1 MGTSRPGQY
10 GNKQDS
16 FFSPHP
22 KHFQEKRF
30 NNTRIS
36 RSGSLMLVKWT
47 LFLGAPANRLLLL
60 FNTNQLGVS
69 LFFPRKTHFLPL
81 ISLKYVITITR
92 WIYTTS
98 FIYSID
104 DDAVFFYQ
112 PWYIILLRES
122 FVKIGKI
129 RPQHV
134 TDCIPLKILTTTG
147 SRAPLL
153 LPQVFWIFRA
163 CREI

>member
-98 FIYSID
+98 FIYSIND
-104 DDAVFFYQ
+104 GAVFFLSALIYN
-112 PWYIILLRES
+112 PAERIICQNREN
-122 FVKIGKI
+122 
-129 RPQHV
+129 
-134 TDCIPLKILTTTG
+134 TTTARYRLY
-147 SRAPLL
+147 STKDIDDDR
-153 LPQVFWIFRA
+153 Q
-163 CREI
+163 